1 MQKLKNGWNWLI
13 SDKIRLLLII
23 VVVGMLT
30 SVVNKHFYKVETN
43 SVSVGIPN
51 AVETKIIENMIEQK
65 KKEEVKKV
73 PIASE
78 SCTPNEA
85 KIVLSD
91 ELIQKK
97 MNLFMMDFNSAR
109 VKGYDLTTDYFTKE
123 KIFGVKREL
132 VANDFQVYIMLY
144 ENVDKLER
152 NKEEYAKYIKNKPN
166 DFIKVEK

>member
-1 MQKLKNGWNWLI
+1 MQKLKDAFNWLI
-13 SDKIRLLLII
+13 VDKIRLILIF
-23 VVVGMLT
+23 VVVGFIIGVGT
-30 SVVNKHFYKVETN
+30 KSNEFVDKVSSIHE
-43 SVSVGIPN
+43 
-51 AVETKIIENMIEQK
+51 AKIIEKEVINIIQDK
-65 KKEEVKKV
+65 KLDEVKTKDQ
-73 PIASE
+73 
-78 SCTPNEA
+78 SCSPSEA

-144 ENVDKLER
+144 EKIDKLER
-152 NKEEYAKYIKNKPN
+152 NKDEYEKYMKKQSKE
-166 DFIKVEK
+166 FIKVED